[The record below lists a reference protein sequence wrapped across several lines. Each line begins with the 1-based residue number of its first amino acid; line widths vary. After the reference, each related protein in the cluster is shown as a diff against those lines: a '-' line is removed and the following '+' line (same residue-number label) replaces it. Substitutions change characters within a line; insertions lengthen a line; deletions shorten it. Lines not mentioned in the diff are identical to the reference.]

1 MYSKPATEAAQRAE
15 LATKRGHACT
25 GTNSARQQSRQT
37 GRVDAETSAVGSVQ
51 YKKTRPGKPD
61 QVASVGSQR
70 TVSQPVLCPGGVQKS
85 IDNRHDAGH
94 DTAIDAGTV
103 TSPRGGEAFRYF
115 PVIRAMPR
123 SATDSRSLSFAR
135 VAPTKSSMALRPWLA
150 SCSASSSAASRM
162 CSAAT
167 ARRSH
172 GEAAALR
179 EAFFLP
185 RFLDDFFLEAFFL
198 EAFFLE
204 AFFLEAFFLE
214 AFFLEAFFLEAFFLE
229 AFFLEAFFL
238 EAFFLE
244 AFFLE
249 AFFLEA
255 FFLEAFFLEA
265 FFLEAFFLE
274 AFFLEAFFLEA
285 FFLEAFFLE
294 AFFLEA
300 FFLEAFFLEAF
311 FLEAFFLDAGAGVA
325 AGAALPAA
333 PEAAP
338 ASSSMAWFKISSVLL
353 CIFRTP

>member
-37 GRVDAETSAVGSVQ
+37 GSVDAETSAVGSVQ

-94 DTAIDAGTV
+94 DTTIDAGTV

-115 PVIRAMPR
+115 PVIRAIPR
-123 SATDSRSLSFAR
+123 SATDSRSVSFAR

-150 SCSASSSAASRM
+150 SCSASSSAATRI
-162 CSAAT
+162 CSAAS

-172 GEAAALR
+172 GEAAEVLR

-185 RFLDDFFLEAFFL
+185 RFLDDFFFEAFF
-198 EAFFLE
+198 F
-204 AFFLEAFFLE
+204 
-214 AFFLEAFFLEAFFLE
+214 
-229 AFFLEAFFL
+229 